1 MHVSFQM
8 LSKSEGEQLV
18 TDAHRYK
25 LKRHDWIYLE
35 LYKEFVWAHGVR
47 RRALELLGPMV
58 KEAKEDLKLQQGS
71 MVKEEQQ
78 QVKQHP

>member
-8 LSKSEGEQLV
+8 LSKSEAEQLV

-25 LKRHDWIYLE
+25 LKRHWIYLE